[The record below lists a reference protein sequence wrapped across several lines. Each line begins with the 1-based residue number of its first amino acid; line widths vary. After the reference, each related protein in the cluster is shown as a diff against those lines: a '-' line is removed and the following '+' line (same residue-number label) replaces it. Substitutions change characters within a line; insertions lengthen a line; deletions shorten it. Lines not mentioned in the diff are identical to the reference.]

1 MDQFLAITSYDSPND
16 LTGWEKIISKT
27 QKSYNTSLLKD
38 SISSH
43 SFTCESV
50 KLQQQGCNTCRNY
63 IILFPDSITITDIRI

>member
-1 MDQFLAITSYDSPND
+1 MAQFLAIPSYNSQND

-27 QKSYNTSLLKD
+27 QKSYNTSLLQD

-50 KLQQQGCNTCRNY
+50 KLQQKGCNTSRNY
-63 IILFPDSITITDIRI
+63 IVLFPD

>member
-1 MDQFLAITSYDSPND
+1 MKLMTIQSHMAQFLAFTSYDSPND

-38 SISSH
+38 GISSH

-50 KLQQQGCNTCRNY
+50 KLQQ
-63 IILFPDSITITDIRI
+63 

>member
-1 MDQFLAITSYDSPND
+1 MAQFLAITSYDSPND

-50 KLQQQGCNTCRNY
+50 KLQQQGCNTSRNY

>member
-1 MDQFLAITSYDSPND
+1 MAQFLAITSYDSPND

-27 QKSYNTSLLKD
+27 QMSYNTSLLKD

-50 KLQQQGCNTCRNY
+50 KLQQQGCNTSRNY
-63 IILFPDSITITDIRI
+63 IILFPDSISITAIRI